1 MLSDVPPRVLADLAR
16 SLGRE
21 QLLEQ
26 GRCRALLADV
36 CGGYRTEVFLLDCVA
51 RERLVNPVL
60 PIGMPVEFAVSQL
73 ASQIAQAL
81 RVDAEAARWA
91 AEAWAAAMEWT
102 SEGRHLAGKTKPRKG
117 ERGSG
122 GTSTTGHTHRI
133 LIEGI
138 LRAFRGAL
146 GDVGVGTNVDKT
158 LAEAVFA
165 PRGTQEQGMDSSEAW
180 ATVRYLTF
188 TRQPRGLVF
197 TDDAVHFLNPGAAA
211 DRQRG
216 SWSFSRLQEVGARRQ
231 GLQEVCLAAADDRMS
246 LEATGIPVSTMILFL
261 DLVREVVGP
270 FLCDHALSEPSPPPG
285 ETPAP
290 RKRAKR

>member
-1 MLSDVPPRVLADLAR
+1 MLSDVPPRVLAELAR

-60 PIGMPVEFAVSQL
+60 SVGMPVEFAVKQL
-73 ASQIAQAL
+73 ANQIAQEL
-81 RVDAEAARWA
+81 RIDPESAQWA
-91 AEAWAAAMEWT
+91 AEAWAMAMEWA
-102 SEGRHLAGKTKPRKG
+102 SEGGAARGASHSAKDGGAGDAHAGGQPPRV
-117 ERGSG
+117 
-122 GTSTTGHTHRI
+122 

-146 GDVGVGTNVDKT
+146 GDVGIGAN
-158 LAEAVFA
+158 AEKSLIEAAFA
-165 PRGTQEQGMDSSEAW
+165 RRGGRRESDPAAAW
-180 ATVRYLTF
+180 ATVRFLSF

-197 TDDAVHFLNPGAAA
+197 TDEAVHFLNPAAA
-211 DRQRG
+211 DGQKSG
-216 SWSFSRLQEVGARRQ
+216 SWSFARLQEVGARRQ
-231 GLQEVCLAAADDRMS
+231 GLQVICLAAADDRMN
-246 LEATGIPVSTMILFL
+246 LEGTGIPVSTMLLFL

-270 FLCDHALSEPSPPPG
+270 FLIDHALPEPSPPPV
-285 ETPAP
+285 EKPAP